1 MFFCRDKKKD
11 FAPKHAAYYP
21 IGLDVFLSPKKVHH
35 IAQYVELPTINH
47 SGKLPPILV
56 VNAQV
61 LSCLVSSIHRNINSP
76 CLVSRIL
83 TFFLTLQIPLY
94 PTTIFQN
101 EIDGEGISFV
111 MYFKLS
117 ENYAKELPEHFQ
129 ESIRVSS
136 LSSFS

>member
-117 ENYAKELPEHFQ
+117 ENYAKELPGHFQ
-129 ESIRVSS
+129 ESIRVCS

>member
-83 TFFLTLQIPLY
+83 NIFSDSTDTTLSY
-94 PTTIFQN
+94 HN
-101 EIDGEGISFV
+101 IS
-111 MYFKLS
+111 
-117 ENYAKELPEHFQ
+117 E
-129 ESIRVSS
+129 
-136 LSSFS
+136 

>member
-1 MFFCRDKKKD
+1 MFFFRDKKKD

-83 TFFLTLQIPLY
+83 TFFLTLRYHSILPQ
-94 PTTIFQN
+94 
-101 EIDGEGISFV
+101 
-111 MYFKLS
+111 YFRMKLM
-117 ENYAKELPEHFQ
+117 EKE
-129 ESIRVSS
+129 
-136 LSSFS
+136 